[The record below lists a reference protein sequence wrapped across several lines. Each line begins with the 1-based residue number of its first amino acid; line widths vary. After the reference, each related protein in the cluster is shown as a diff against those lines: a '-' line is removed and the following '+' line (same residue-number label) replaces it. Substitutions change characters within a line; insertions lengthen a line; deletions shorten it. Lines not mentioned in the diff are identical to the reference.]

1 MIQISDKGYTPSTP
15 SEIREELLE
24 KCKAEIPN
32 FDERP
37 ADLNNNLINESVIV
51 CSYIENALGYLFNSQ
66 SPSYANETLFNQF
79 ASEQGVKRKGAYPSY
94 VELKITGDSYTIIP
108 KDTEVTDANNT
119 FIYKVENESLI
130 GSTGEILVNA
140 YCDEDGSSLG
150 VNTLTKFVNEVKGL
164 KSVTNITPPAP
175 ATEVEDFDKF
185 KKRTQALWRS
195 PRAGT
200 YDYLEGLI
208 KSIDGVIDRSV
219 SFKTEER
226 YVETSSR
233 NKLYFNS
240 AELVVLGGDSAK
252 IVEAM
257 YKGGGI
263 TSFLFKSFPSDGD
276 ENRKVQHKLF
286 LGNSVFTYEFT
297 RPKTRNIEIEVKIV
311 LNGLV
316 AESEALQQLTKQSYE
331 NYFNTLQVGSQIN
344 KLLLQS
350 LFFEGFKNSGSDWV
364 QVNSIDFVVLLDN
377 QPAPFNE
384 NGFLDIKFDEI
395 LELNNYIVSINK

>member
-233 NKLYFNS
+233 DKLYFNS

-276 ENRKVQHKLF
+276 EKRKVQHKLF

-316 AESEALQQLTKQSYE
+316 AESEALQKLTKQSYE

-377 QPAPFNE
+377 QSAPFNE